1 MMDGRR
7 HSVDVPISRALVA
20 LRRVRSLRDPS
31 TNSMSK
37 FSALIENANW
47 ETNSNNGISL
57 RFVNS
62 PQEGASTDKGPVGKG
77 YDIKCLDEDD
87 ANPTP
92 RKSKLANCENRCLVG
107 DACDP
112 TWNAPSGEL
121 GFCSKKQE
129 EFIGPTNEVYRHD
142 TMDKGLDLACVA
154 PSNRMEDVDS
164 CSDMSMGSSRVEKI
178 KHTASERKSQ
188 YRIQRR
194 SGGVVGDIES
204 RSGTPRNAGIDAYLG
219 GSSCSPSLFANEVDA
234 DDHSQDGCSVSCCWS
249 GTPKF
254 KRSIA
259 LSDIEDRP
267 LLVEDV
273 NEANRYGWRDICR
286 DNEITL
292 YSNVQKRLGQRL
304 KPKSFDE
311 LVGQDVVAKSL
322 HGSISTGKIPS
333 IYLFHGPR
341 GTGKTSASRVLAAAL
356 NCLML
361 KEHGPCGFCRECTLL
376 FSGWSRDVKEVDSLR
391 INRTDRVR
399 SLLKNAATPPVSS
412 RFKVFIV
419 DECQLLRAETW
430 AMILTSLEKLPQ
442 HVVFIMITP
451 ELDKL
456 PRSALSRSQRYHFPK
471 IKDADIA
478 TRLGEICIEEGL
490 DFDQVAI
497 EFIAAKSN
505 GSLQE
510 AEMMLDQLSLLG
522 KRITMSLAY
531 DLVRTPHF
539 SPFHAFSSSS
549 LSSDT
554 SNTVIRARELMRS
567 RIDPMQ
573 LISQLANL
581 IMDIISGQSQELNS
595 EARRKFSKIH
605 TSEADLRKLSHAL
618 KLLSETEKQLRMSK
632 NQTTWLTV
640 ALLQLSSADS
650 SSLDERDSK
659 CFPRNMEKDIDGDC
673 CSRPST
679 EESKKHFIHCSCD
692 CGESCILDAQVNY
705 RERLDSIWKRAT
717 ELCQSKALK
726 NFLMKRGSMSSLH
739 LDQGIAV
746 ANLDFS
752 HPDHVAR
759 AEKSWKLIAS
769 SLRSI
774 LGCNVEIRINYVPRA
789 VESKSVK
796 VKRPSF
802 SLFSCS
808 RRMLHKTQSI
818 IEQGSDSDYS
828 DSTFDKYTSRAKAN
842 LACPSDCRTQMLHM
856 CDHRIGAGST
866 LRSADGNILSVGT
879 DMPRRSSHDLEGHL
893 SDPEF
898 DRSGIESI
906 CCGHHAISSQEPEVQ
921 SNCFPRVMKAQK
933 MSSMPDSPQMI
944 HRDMPE
950 EKKLA
955 LSIPGKMSTET
966 LSFADEQYLF
976 CNTDAY
982 TSVSRDADRTRE
994 SPDVLCWRTP
1004 ILPLRKACE
1013 RRHDGQQRAHFVEWV
1028 LPCGAAAAK

>member
-7 HSVDVPISRALVA
+7 HSVDIPISRALVA

-57 RFVNS
+57 RFMNS
-62 PQEGASTDKGPVGKG
+62 PQEGASVDKGVVEKRYKP
-77 YDIKCLDEDD
+77 KCLDEYD
-87 ANPTP
+87 ANPTSS
-92 RKSKLANCENRCLVG
+92 KSKLVNCENHCMVG
-107 DACDP
+107 DARDP
-112 TWNAPSGEL
+112 TWNAPAGAL
-121 GFCSKKQE
+121 NICRGKQE
-129 EFIGPTNEVYRHD
+129 ELLGLINEVYGHD
-142 TMDKGLDLACVA
+142 TTDKGLDLACVT

-164 CSDMSMGSSRVEKI
+164 CSEMSMGSSQVEKI

-194 SGGVVGDIES
+194 SCGVGGDIES
-204 RSGTPRNAGIDAYLG
+204 HASTPRNTGIDAYLE
-219 GSSCSPSLFANEVDA
+219 GSSPSRSLFANEVDA
-234 DDHSQDGCSVSCCWS
+234 DDHSQDGCSISCCWS

-254 KRSIA
+254 KRSVA
-259 LSDIEDRP
+259 LSEVEDRP

-273 NEANRYGWRDICR
+273 NEANRYGWKDIWR
-286 DNEITL
+286 DNESTP
-292 YSNVQKRLGQRL
+292 YSDTQKQLGQRL
-304 KPKSFDE
+304 KPKSFNE
-311 LVGQDVVAKSL
+311 LVGQDVVTKSL

-333 IYLFHGPR
+333 VYLFHGPH
-341 GTGKTSASRVLAAAL
+341 GTGKTSASRILAAAL

-361 KEHGPCGFCRECTLL
+361 KEHGPCGFCRECTVL

-399 SLLKNAATPPVSS
+399 SLLKNAAIPPESS

-419 DECQLLRAETW
+419 DECQLLHAETW

-442 HVVFIMITP
+442 HIVFIMITS

-478 TRLGEICIEEGL
+478 NRLGEICVEEGL
-490 DFDQVAI
+490 VFDQVAI

-505 GSLQE
+505 GSLRD

-531 DLVRTPHF
+531 ELMGTVSDDELLDLLDL
-539 SPFHAFSSSS
+539 A

-581 IMDIISGQSQELNS
+581 IMDILSGQTQELNS
-595 EARRKFSKIH
+595 EARRKFSEIH
-605 TSEADLRKLSHAL
+605 TSETDLHKLSHAL

-659 CFPRNMEKDIDGDC
+659 CCPRNMEKDIDGDC

-692 CGESCILDAQVNY
+692 CGDLSILDAPVNY

-717 ELCQSKALK
+717 ELCRSKALK
-726 NFLMKRGSMSSLH
+726 KFLMKRGSMSSLR
-739 LDQGIAV
+739 LNQGCAM

-752 HPDHVAR
+752 HPDYVTR

-769 SLRSI
+769 SLQSI
-774 LGCNVEIRINYVPRA
+774 LGCNVEIRINYVPCA
-789 VESKSVK
+789 AESKRAK

-808 RRMLHKTQSI
+808 RRMLQKTRSI
-818 IEQGSDSDYS
+818 VEQGSDSDYS
-828 DSTFDKYTSRAKAN
+828 DYTFEQYTTMAKAN
-842 LACPSDCRTQMLHM
+842 LACPSDCRSQMLHT
-856 CDHRIGAGST
+856 CDHRVGAVST
-866 LRSADGNILSVGT
+866 IRNADGNILSVGT
-879 DMPRRSSHDLEGHL
+879 DMSQCSPHDLEGHL
-893 SDPEF
+893 PDPVF
-898 DRSGIESI
+898 DCSGREAI
-906 CCGHHAISSQEPEVQ
+906 CGRHHVISSQEPEVQ
-921 SNCFPRVMKAQK
+921 SNCFPQVMKAQK
-933 MSSMPDSPQMI
+933 MSNMPDTRQMI
-944 HRDMPE
+944 CHDMPE
-950 EKKLA
+950 EKKIA
-955 LSIPGKMSTET
+955 SSIPGKMSTET
-966 LSFADEQYLF
+966 ISFADERYLF
-976 CNTDAY
+976 CSTDNY
-982 TSVSRDADRTRE
+982 TSVSRDADKMRE

-1004 ILPLRKACE
+1004 VLPIGKACE
-1013 RRHDGQQRAHFVEWV
+1013 RRHGRQRPHVVGWV
-1028 LPCGAAAAK
+1028 LPCGAAK

>member
-7 HSVDVPISRALVA
+7 HSVDIPLSRALVA

-57 RFVNS
+57 QFMNS
-62 PQEGASTDKGPVGKG
+62 PQEGASVDKRLAGKD
-77 YDIKCLDEDD
+77 YDIKCLDDYD
-87 ANPTP
+87 ANPTS

-107 DACDP
+107 EACDP

-121 GFCSKKQE
+121 DFCSKKQE
-129 EFIGPTNEVYRHD
+129 ELIRPTDEVYRHD
-142 TMDKGLDLACVA
+142 TTDKGLDLACVT
-154 PSNRMEDVDS
+154 PSNHMEDVDS
-164 CSDMSMGSSRVEKI
+164 CSEMSMGSSQLQRI
-178 KHTASERKSQ
+178 TNTASERKSQ

-194 SGGVVGDIES
+194 SRGVVGDIGS
-204 RSGTPRNAGIDAYLG
+204 RAGTPRNTGIDAYLE
-219 GSSCSPSLFANEVDA
+219 GSTRSPSLFANEVDA
-234 DDHSQDGCSVSCCWS
+234 DDHSQDGCSISCCWS

-259 LSDIEDRP
+259 LSDVEDRP

-273 NEANRYGWRDICR
+273 NEANRCGWKDICR
-286 DNEITL
+286 DNESTPYSDTL
-292 YSNVQKRLGQRL
+292 KRLGQRS
-304 KPKSFDE
+304 KPKSFNE
-311 LVGQDVVAKSL
+311 LVGQDVIAKSL

-361 KEHGPCGFCRECTLL
+361 KEHGPCGFCRECTVL
-376 FSGWSRDVKEVDSLR
+376 FSGWSRDVKELDSMR
-391 INRTDRVR
+391 INRTDRLR
-399 SLLKNAATPPVSS
+399 SLLKNAAIPPVSS
-412 RFKVFIV
+412 HFKVFIV

-430 AMILTSLEKLPQ
+430 AMILTSLEKLPE
-442 HVVFIMITP
+442 HVVFIMITS

-456 PRSALSRSQRYHFPK
+456 PRSALSRSQRYHFAK

-478 TRLGEICIEEGL
+478 VRLGKICVEEGL

-505 GSLQE
+505 GSLRD

-522 KRITMSLAY
+522 KRITMSLVY
-531 DLVRTPHF
+531 ELTGTVSDDELLDLLDL
-539 SPFHAFSSSS
+539 A

-581 IMDIISGQSQELNS
+581 IMDILSGQSQELNS

-640 ALLQLSSADS
+640 ALLQLSSIDS
-650 SSLDERDSK
+650 SSLDERASK
-659 CFPRNMEKDIDGDC
+659 CCPRNMEKGIDGDC

-679 EESKKHFIHCSCD
+679 EESKNHFSCCSCD
-692 CGESCILDAQVNY
+692 CGELCILDAQVNY

-726 NFLMKRGSMSSLH
+726 NFLMKHGSMSSLR

-752 HPDHVAR
+752 HPDYVTR

-769 SLRSI
+769 SLQSI
-774 LGCNVEIRINYVPRA
+774 LGCNVEIRINYVPCA
-789 VESKSVK
+789 AESKHVK

-802 SLFSCS
+802 SFFSCS
-808 RRMLHKTQSI
+808 RRMLQKTRSI
-818 IEQGSDSDYS
+818 VEQGSDSDYS
-828 DSTFDKYTSRAKAN
+828 DYTFDKYTTKAKAN
-842 LACPSDCRTQMLHM
+842 LACPSDCRSQMLHIG
-856 CDHRIGAGST
+856 DHRIGAVST
-866 LRSADGNILSVGT
+866 IRNADGNVLSVGT
-879 DMPRRSSHDLEGHL
+879 DMSQRSSHDPEGHL
-893 SDPEF
+893 PDPES
-898 DRSGIESI
+898 DCSGREAI
-906 CCGHHAISSQEPEVQ
+906 CCRHHVISSQEPEVQ
-921 SNCFPRVMKAQK
+921 SNCFPPVMKAQK
-933 MSSMPDSPQMI
+933 MSNMPDTSQMI
-944 HRDMPE
+944 CQDMPE

-955 LSIPGKMSTET
+955 SSCPGKMAAET
-966 LSFADEQYLF
+966 LSFADERYLF
-976 CNTDAY
+976 CSSEAY
-982 TSVSRDADRTRE
+982 TSVSRDADKTRE

-1004 ILPLRKACE
+1004 ILPIRKACE
-1013 RRHDGQQRAHFVEWV
+1013 RRHDRQRGHFVEWV
-1028 LPCGAAAAK
+1028 LPCGAAAK

>member
-7 HSVDVPISRALVA
+7 HSVEIPISRALVA

-57 RFVNS
+57 RFINS
-62 PQEGASTDKGPVGKG
+62 PQEGASVDKGLVGKG
-77 YDIKCLDEDD
+77 HDIKCLDEDD
-87 ANPTP
+87 INPTP
-92 RKSKLANCENRCLVG
+92 RKSKLVNCENRCFVG

-121 GFCSKKQE
+121 DFCSKKQE
-129 EFIGPTNEVYRHD
+129 ELIGLTNEVYRHD
-142 TMDKGLDLACVA
+142 TTDKGLDLVCVT

-164 CSDMSMGSSRVEKI
+164 CSEMSMGSSRAEKI

-194 SGGVVGDIES
+194 LGGVVGDVES
-204 RSGTPRNAGIDAYLG
+204 CAGTPRNMGIDAYLG
-219 GSSCSPSLFANEVDA
+219 GSSRSPSLFANEVDA
-234 DDHSQDGCSVSCCWS
+234 DDYSRDGCSVSCCWS

-259 LSDIEDRP
+259 LSDVEDRP

-273 NEANRYGWRDICR
+273 NEANQYGWRDICR
-286 DNEITL
+286 ENGNTL
-292 YSNVQKRLGQRL
+292 YSNTQKRLGQRS
-304 KPKSFDE
+304 KPKFFNE

-322 HGSISTGKIPS
+322 HGSVSTGKIPS
-333 IYLFHGPR
+333 VYLFHGPR

-361 KEHGPCGFCRECTLL
+361 KEQGPCGFCRECTVL
-376 FSGWSRDVKEVDSLR
+376 FSGWSRDIKEVDSLI
-391 INRTDRVR
+391 INRTNRLQ
-399 SLLKNAATPPVSS
+399 SMLKNAAIPPVSS
-412 RFKVFIV
+412 RYKVFII

-442 HVVFIMITP
+442 HVVFIMITS

-478 TRLGEICIEEGL
+478 NRLGEICIEEGL
-490 DFDQVAI
+490 DFDQVAM

-505 GSLQE
+505 GSLRE
-510 AEMMLDQLSLLG
+510 GEMMLDQLSLLG

-531 DLVRTPHF
+531 ELMGTVSDDELLDLLDL
-539 SPFHAFSSSS
+539 A

-581 IMDIISGQSQELNS
+581 IMDILSGQSQELNS
-595 EARRKFSKIH
+595 EARRKFSNIH

-659 CFPRNMEKDIDGDC
+659 YCPRNMEKDIDGDC

-705 RERLDSIWKRAT
+705 RERLDSIWKRAM

-726 NFLMKRGSMSSLH
+726 NFLMKHGSMSSLH

-746 ANLDFS
+746 AKLDFS
-752 HPDHVAR
+752 HPDYVTR

-769 SLRSI
+769 SLQSI
-774 LGCNVEIRINYVPRA
+774 LGRNVEIRINYVPCA
-789 VESKSVK
+789 AESQRVK

-808 RRMLHKTQSI
+808 RRMLQKTRTI
-818 IEQGSDSDYS
+818 VEQGSDSDYS
-828 DSTFDKYTSRAKAN
+828 DSTCDKYTTRAKAN
-842 LACPSDCRTQMLHM
+842 LACPSDCRSPMLHV
-856 CDHRIGAGST
+856 CDHRIGAVST
-866 LRSADGNILSVGT
+866 LRNADGNFLSIGT
-879 DMPRRSSHDLEGHL
+879 DMSRRSSHDLEGHL
-893 SDPEF
+893 LDPEF
-898 DRSGIESI
+898 DCSGREVI
-906 CCGHHAISSQEPEVQ
+906 CCRHRVISGREPEVQ

-933 MSSMPDSPQMI
+933 TSNVPDARQMI
-944 HRDMPE
+944 CHDMPE
-950 EKKLA
+950 EKKLG
-955 LSIPGKMSTET
+955 LSIPGQTSTET
-966 LSFADEQYLF
+966 LSFADEQFLF
-976 CNTDAY
+976 CRTDAY
-982 TSVSRDADRTRE
+982 TSVSRDTDTRRQ

-1013 RRHDGQQRAHFVEWV
+1013 RRHDRQRAHFVEWV
-1028 LPCGAAAAK
+1028 LPCGAAK

>member
-7 HSVDVPISRALVA
+7 HSVDIPISRALVA

-57 RFVNS
+57 RFMNS
-62 PQEGASTDKGPVGKG
+62 PQEGASVDKIVVEKG
-77 YDIKCLDEDD
+77 YKTKCLDEYD
-87 ANPTP
+87 ANPTL
-92 RKSKLANCENRCLVG
+92 RKSKLVNCENRCMVG

-112 TWNAPSGEL
+112 TWNAPAGAL
-121 GFCSKKQE
+121 DICRGKQE
-129 EFIGPTNEVYRHD
+129 ELLGPTNEVYGHD
-142 TMDKGLDLACVA
+142 TTDKGLDLACVT

-164 CSDMSMGSSRVEKI
+164 CSEMSMGSSQVEKI

-194 SGGVVGDIES
+194 SCGVVGDIES
-204 RSGTPRNAGIDAYLG
+204 HASPPRNTGIDAYLE
-219 GSSCSPSLFANEVDA
+219 GSSRSPSLFANDVDA
-234 DDHSQDGCSVSCCWS
+234 DDRSRDRCSISCCWS

-254 KRSIA
+254 ERSVA
-259 LSDIEDRP
+259 LSDVEDRP

-273 NEANRYGWRDICR
+273 NEANRYGWIDIWR
-286 DNEITL
+286 DNESTP
-292 YSNVQKRLGQRL
+292 YSDTQKQLGQRL
-304 KPKSFDE
+304 KPKSFNE

-333 IYLFHGPR
+333 AYLFHGPH
-341 GTGKTSASRVLAAAL
+341 GTGKTSASRILAAAL

-361 KEHGPCGFCRECTLL
+361 KEHGPCGFCRECTVL
-376 FSGWSRDVKEVDSLR
+376 FSGRSRDVKEVDSSR

-399 SLLKNAATPPVSS
+399 SLLKNAAIPPVSS
-412 RFKVFIV
+412 RFKVFII

-442 HVVFIMITP
+442 HVVFIMITS

-478 TRLGEICIEEGL
+478 NRLGEICIEEGL
-490 DFDQVAI
+490 VFDQVAI

-505 GSLQE
+505 GSLRD

-531 DLVRTPHF
+531 ELMGTVSDDELLDLLDL
-539 SPFHAFSSSS
+539 A

-573 LISQLANL
+573 LTSQLANL
-581 IMDIISGQSQELNS
+581 IMDILSGQTQELNS
-595 EARRKFSKIH
+595 EARRKFSRIH
-605 TSEADLRKLSHAL
+605 TSETDLHKLSHAL

-659 CFPRNMEKDIDGDC
+659 CCPRNMEKDIDGDC

-679 EESKKHFIHCSCD
+679 EESKKHFIRCSCD
-692 CGESCILDAQVNY
+692 CGDLCILDAQVNY

-726 NFLMKRGSMSSLH
+726 KFLMKHGSMSSLC
-739 LDQGIAV
+739 LNQGIAV

-752 HPDHVAR
+752 HPDYVTR

-769 SLRSI
+769 SLQSI
-774 LGCNVEIRINYVPRA
+774 LGCNVEIRINYVPCA
-789 VESKSVK
+789 AESKRVK

-808 RRMLHKTQSI
+808 RRMLQKTRSI
-818 IEQGSDSDYS
+818 VEQGSDSDYS
-828 DSTFDKYTSRAKAN
+828 DCTLEKYTTRAKAN
-842 LACPSDCRTQMLHM
+842 LARPSDCRSQMLHI
-856 CDHRIGAGST
+856 CDHRVGAVST
-866 LRSADGNILSVGT
+866 IRNANGNILSVGT
-879 DMPRRSSHDLEGHL
+879 DMSQSSPHDLEGHL
-893 SDPEF
+893 PDPGF
-898 DRSGIESI
+898 DCSGREVI
-906 CCGHHAISSQEPEVQ
+906 CRRHHVISSREPEVQ

-933 MSSMPDSPQMI
+933 MSNMPDTPQMI
-944 HRDMPE
+944 CHDMPE

-976 CNTDAY
+976 CSTDDY
-982 TSVSRDADRTRE
+982 TTISRDADKMRE
-994 SPDVLCWRTP
+994 SPNVLCWRTP
-1004 ILPLRKACE
+1004 MLPIKKACE
-1013 RRHDGQQRAHFVEWV
+1013 RRHDRQRPHLVEWV
-1028 LPCGAAAAK
+1028 LPCGAAK